1 MVSSNDQVIHVPV
14 VIGREEY
21 LKVYQGSAKN
31 VLARDVNGR
40 SVSFP
45 AKILQPFV
53 THSGIDGLF
62 AITFSAEG
70 KFRRIERV
78 DGDPRTR

>member
-1 MVSSNDQVIHVPV
+1 MASPHDHVIYVPV

-21 LKVYQGSAKN
+21 LKVYQGTAKN
-31 VLARDVNGR
+31 VFARDLGGR

-45 AKILQPFV
+45 ARILQPFV

-78 DGDPRTR
+78 QGDPSMQ